1 MAIYY
6 AIGGLPAIIR
16 VGFIQG
22 ILMLIG
28 AVFLYGDLISAGG
41 SLDIWER
48 IPLDVLSMGIIA
60 CCVLVPLFLGIFW
73 QRGNETADLRYSSIS
88 HRQPGDETAGRGEG
102 YRLDIKRLIGGG
114 TAPFFRLFCQIFY

>member
-73 QRGNETADLRYSSIS
+73 QREAMR
-88 HRQPGDETAGRGEG
+88 
-102 YRLDIKRLIGGG
+102 RLICG
-114 TAPFFRLFCQIFY
+114 TAAYLIGSLATRRPEGVKATG